1 MRQPRL
7 HCAAALG
14 EDALIQLGAD
24 TAHYLGNVLRLR
36 QGHCVHVFN
45 ATDGEFVAG
54 IEQLGKKGAEL
65 RLGSRLR
72 GPRAPQLELELCLGL
87 SRGDRMAWAI
97 QKSTELGVSR
107 ITPFFSARGEK
118 LSKDRSASRLEHWR
132 RVAVSAVEQSGGF
145 RIPEI
150 SAPRLLDEVLQDP
163 ARPECERLLFDPAGA
178 QGLPL
183 SLPGKSLRMVTGPEG
198 GFAEPELKLAARCG
212 YRVVRLGPRILRTET
227 APLAALAILQH
238 RFGDM
243 GQEF

>member
-1 MRQPRL
+1 MCSTRQMANSSPASSNSERKARN
-7 HCAAALG
+7 CGSAAAC
-14 EDALIQLGAD
+14 EALERRSSNLSSVSACPGA
-24 TAHYLGNVLRLR
+24 NR
-36 QGHCVHVFN
+36 
-45 ATDGEFVAG
+45 
-54 IEQLGKKGAEL
+54 I
-65 RLGSRLR
+65 
-72 GPRAPQLELELCLGL
+72 
-87 SRGDRMAWAI
+87 AWAI

-118 LSKDRSASRLEHWR
+118 LSKDRSANRLEHWR
-132 RVAVSAVEQSGGF
+132 RIAISAVEQSGGF

-178 QGLPL
+178 QGLPS

-243 GQEF
+243 GPEF